1 MGPVS
6 AEAEIDAPREA
17 IFEYL
22 LDVASRPVIFG
33 PDMQEFRL
41 FDLDS
46 EGRGAGYR
54 FRFRRGGWVG
64 MTLASSERP
73 NRVSE
78 RGETGRGNRTPA
90 GFEWELSE
98 TVPGLSRVRLSYWTE
113 VTGPAAALDRIT
125 GHAGRYERILK
136 AALGRLRDQVEE
148 GSEEVEP
155 IAVAGGN
162 RFETGVP

>member
-6 AEAEIDAPREA
+6 EEAEIDAPREA

-33 PDMQEFRL
+33 SDMQQFRL

-46 EGRGAGYR
+46 DGLGAGYR

-64 MTLASSERP
+64 MTLASSECPIRL
-73 NRVSE
+73 SE
-78 RGETGRGNRTPA
+78 RGQTGRGNRTPA
-90 GFEWELSE
+90 GFEWEISE
-98 TVPGLSRVRLSYWTE
+98 TVAGLSRVRLSYWTE
-113 VTGPAAALDRIT
+113 VTGPAGALDRIT
-125 GHAGRYERILK
+125 GHAGRYERVLK
-136 AALGRLRDQVEE
+136 AALGRLRDQVES
-148 GSEEVEP
+148 GAEEVEA
-155 IAVAGGN
+155 ITVAGGN